1 MNSLFNKL
9 NLPQKRL
16 IVLLQIGLWGK
27 SDNSRIFEGVSYHD
41 WKKIMELSAI
51 QGVYAIVYDGI
62 QRLAAEYRPP
72 RDLLIEWGIGIKQIE
87 KRYFQQKQALQDLTT
102 LFKKNN
108 VRCILL
114 KGIGYSHYYPVPEH
128 RESGDWDMYL
138 FGDYEKGNRILEQS
152 GIQVERPAT
161 GYVHSSFEFQG
172 IKVENHRSFLALDWQ
187 KDDFNFEEVL
197 QQKLREESPLYCED
211 PGIYV
216 PCQAFNLLY
225 AYKHALKH
233 FIAEGVVLRQ
243 LCDLAQILKQIKD
256 PELYQ
261 SFYETMKKYGLHHYV
276 GAFNLLIDNVLGLS
290 LEKYLYDEKSVSFSH
305 LILKDIF
312 LKSRPGPQLPRS
324 GFFQLVKVKFLGAM
338 DFYKK
343 RWKYQAVND
352 KMFQQELGLRL
363 KISLLHFKELKKIKG
378 SKVV

>member
-1 MNSLFNKL
+1 MDSLFNKL
-9 NLPQKRL
+9 NLSQKRL
-16 IVLLQIGLWGK
+16 IILLQIGLWGK
-27 SDNSRIFEGVSYHD
+27 SDNSRIVEGISYHD

-87 KRYFQQKQALQDLTT
+87 KRYFRQKQALQDLTT
-102 LFKKNN
+102 LFKKND
-108 VRCILL
+108 VCCLL
-114 KGIGYSHYYPVPEH
+114 IKGIGFSQYYPVPEH
-128 RESGDWDMYL
+128 RECGDLDIYL
-138 FGDYEKGNRILEQS
+138 FDDYEKGNRIMEQA

-187 KDDFNFEEVL
+187 KDDFIFEEVL
-197 QQKLREESPLYCED
+197 QQKLREESSLYCED

-216 PCQAFNLLY
+216 PSLTFNLLY

-233 FIAEGVVLRQ
+233 FITEGIVLRQ
-243 LCDLAQILKQIKD
+243 LCDLAQLLKQIKD
-256 PELYQ
+256 PDLYQ
-261 SFYETMKKYGLHHYV
+261 SFYETMEKYGLHHYV
-276 GAFNLLIDNVLGLS
+276 NAFNILIDSVLGLS
-290 LEKYLYDEKSVSFSH
+290 LEKYLYEEKSFPFSH
-305 LILKDIF
+305 KILNDIF
-312 LKSRPGPQLPRS
+312 LHSRPGPQLPRS
-324 GFFQLVKVKFLGAM
+324 GFFQLLKVKCLGAM

-363 KISLLHFKELKKIKG
+363 KISLLHFKELKNIKG